1 MEFFLSGNGDLSLPY
16 ELQAFEV
23 PLAATVRLFES
34 EAAALEGKLL
44 PSLDR
49 LTAKVTNFI
58 CIVITVT
65 RLITVDMHT
74 SWARWSKSVLN
85 AAVNLAMCS
94 ARLVG

>member
-1 MEFFLSGNGDLSLPY
+1 MEFFLSGNGDQSLPY

-49 LTAKVTNFI
+49 LTAKVKNSAHLHAVPSYCF
-58 CIVITVT
+58 VI
-65 RLITVDMHT
+65 L
-74 SWARWSKSVLN
+74 LN
-85 AAVNLAMCS
+85 VFM
-94 ARLVG
+94 